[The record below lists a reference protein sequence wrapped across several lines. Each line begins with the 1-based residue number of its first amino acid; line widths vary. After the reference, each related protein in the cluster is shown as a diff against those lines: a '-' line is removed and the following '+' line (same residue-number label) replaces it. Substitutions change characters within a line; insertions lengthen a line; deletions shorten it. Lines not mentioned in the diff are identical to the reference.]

1 MIVDLFLVYQF
12 IKRLTT
18 PFDQWEAYKLGII
31 DAEGNELKK
40 RKDFT
45 KSTEKQAYGLYDRM
59 ILRLKK
65 LLGKLPAGQT
75 RLATYAAALWLI
87 KEHKDI
93 EDTGDMIT
101 EDLMESKLNH
111 YIHYITETH
120 DVNHN
125 FEMMLEDAPINS
137 AGSGNIAGI
146 GVGPDGEPGVSKKR
160 QKKYQKK
167 SKNKK
172 NRFIAKRKQ
181 HRQPWLPRL
190 PYCKAPKFNQLES

>member
-160 QKKYQKK
+160 QKKIQRDQTSVMTRFSTFSKLEGDKK
-167 SKNKK
+167 
-172 NRFIAKRKQ
+172 
-181 HRQPWLPRL
+181 
-190 PYCKAPKFNQLES
+190 